1 MERRTMGNWDEQAE
15 SIMAERFGKDAVIA
29 MATVDNGKPYVRFVN
44 AYYEDG
50 SFYTITYAS
59 SNKIKHIEKDP
70 IAAIA
75 GEWFTAHGIGCNLG
89 YFGNQE
95 NAAIAEKLRIA
106 FSDWIDNGHNDFS
119 DKNTIILQVKL
130 TDAVLLSH
138 GTRYDFE

>member
-1 MERRTMGNWDEQAE
+1 MGNWDEQAE

-29 MATVDNGKPYVRFVN
+29 MATVDNGKPDVRFVN

-50 SFYTITYAS
+50 SFYIITYAL
-59 SNKIKHIEKDP
+59 SNKMKHIKKDP

-75 GEWFTAHGIGCNLG
+75 GEWFTAHGIGYNLG

-95 NAAIAEKLRIA
+95 NTVIAEKLRAA

-138 GTRYDFE
+138 GTRYGFA